1 MTVTELLKILH
12 IRIGIAY
19 PALNLD
25 VCQRIFYFAS
35 SAYRSNDGLIPRRR
49 NPAVGA

>member
-1 MTVTELLKILH
+1 MSVIKLLKILH

-25 VCQRIFYFAS
+25 VCQRILCVVLS
-35 SAYRSNDGLIPRRR
+35 MYRSCDGLIPRRI
-49 NPAVGA
+49 NLAVGA